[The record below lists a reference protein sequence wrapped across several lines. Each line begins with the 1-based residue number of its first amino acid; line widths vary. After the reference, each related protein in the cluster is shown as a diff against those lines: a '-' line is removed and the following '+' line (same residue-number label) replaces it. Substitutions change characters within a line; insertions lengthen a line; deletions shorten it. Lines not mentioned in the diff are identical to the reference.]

1 MKYRLTSDEE
11 EEEVKAEGEEDEDS
25 ASVLQVAI
33 PGDGDCFYL
42 AIVEAFLR
50 DGVDIVALFTG
61 RMGCEVQYLF
71 KHLSCHQK
79 RQEAIL
85 SESAPPPCTGNGQ
98 WSEVSEACS
107 GLCNHS
113 PNPCISPRELSGA
126 DCAQTANGLH
136 NGMSTGW
143 LGGLCLHGGCC

>member
-11 EEEVKAEGEEDEDS
+11 EEEVKSEGEEDEDS

-33 PGDGDCFYL
+33 PGDGDCFYS

-85 SESAPPPCTGNGQ
+85 SESAPPPLAQATD
-98 WSEVSEACS
+98 S
-107 GLCNHS
+107 GVK
-113 PNPCISPRELSGA
+113 
-126 DCAQTANGLH
+126 
-136 NGMSTGW
+136 
-143 LGGLCLHGGCC
+143 CLRRAVAFAITPQILAFLQENYQVLIVLKPLMAFIME